1 MLKEWL
7 TRLRYLMFPKPT
19 REIDDELQ
27 FHIERQTQE
36 YIAAGMTPREARR
49 KAVVAFGG
57 IESARAQ
64 SHEQRPSFFLGTLLQ
79 DVGYALRQLQK
90 SRGFTI
96 TAVLTLALGIGA
108 NAAIFT
114 LVNAVLLKNLPV
126 VDPSTLIRI
135 GNTNECCVNFGTA
148 GDSGQVDGNSY
159 ALFDT
164 DTWQQLQKNA
174 PEFEELAAMRAGSS
188 QLIARRD
195 KTQESARPVNGEF
208 VSSNYFRTFGLQTQI
223 GRIFFTDADDVI
235 GAPLVAVMS
244 YDTWQNNY
252 AGDPSVV
259 GSTFWINTKAVIVT
273 GIAPKGFY
281 GDRLSSDPPNFYFP
295 IESMPVLTSAT
306 FVHEPGMRWL
316 YIIGRV
322 KPGVALA
329 PLQAKI
335 TELVRQSLAPTKPF
349 SGEQGKR
356 ALAKAHVVL
365 SPGGA
370 GIQEM
375 QDNYASKLKLL
386 MWISG
391 LVLLIACAN
400 IANLLLVRG
409 TNRRAEMSIRT
420 ALGAMRTRIVRQLIT
435 ESIVLSIIGGMAGLA
450 VAYAGTRMLLA
461 MAFPGAQN
469 IPIEASPS
477 GVVLAFAFGVSLLT
491 GILFGVAPAWITS
504 NANPADVLRSGS
516 RSTSSGASLLQ
527 RSLVVLQSALALVLL
542 VGAGM
547 FIQSLNKL
555 RNIDL
560 KLDSTNRY
568 IVHFNPQA
576 AGYTPAQVEALYRT
590 IEDRFHAIPGV
601 RKVGVSSNTPMEA
614 NNSGDG
620 VQIQGQ
626 PFLNDGASWVRGN
639 AEYFDSVGT
648 HVLMGRG
655 FTSQD
660 TSTSPAVA
668 VVNQAFVKGFF
679 KPGENPIGHRFG
691 APGTQSSGDFEIV
704 GVVEDTA
711 YSSATWKDHH
721 MYFLPMTQ
729 RIPESVRKSPIEK
742 DTSLYAEA
750 IVIQTA
756 RPVENMQST
765 ARQTLAAINPNL
777 SVVKF
782 QTFDEQI
789 SDRFTEERMIT
800 RLMTLFSI
808 LALLLATLGLYGVTA
823 YTVARRTSEIGIRMA
838 LGANRSSVVGMIMRG
853 AMLQT
858 AIGLCLI
865 GIPVAWFCVRY
876 IQSQLYES
884 KGMNLTVLAIA
895 TLTLTAAAAAAGL
908 IPALRASS
916 TSPSLALRTE

>member
-1 MLKEWL
+1 MLREWL
-7 TRLRYLMFPKPT
+7 TRLRFLMSPKPN

-27 FHIERQTQE
+27 FHIERQAQE
-36 YIAAGMTPREARR
+36 YIATGMSSQEARR

-57 IESARAQ
+57 IESVRAQ

-79 DVGYALRQLQK
+79 DVSYALRQLRK
-90 SRGFTI
+90 TPGFTI

-135 GNTNECCVNFGTA
+135 GNTNECCVNWGTEA
-148 GDSGQVDGNSY
+148 SGAADEGNYS
-159 ALFDT
+159 LFAT
-164 DTWQQLQKNA
+164 DTWHQLQKNA
-174 PEFEELAAMRAGSS
+174 SEFEELAAMQAGIG
-188 QLIARRD
+188 QVIARRD
-195 KTQESARPVNGEF
+195 KTQESARSVSGEF
-208 VSSNYFRTFGLQTQI
+208 VSGNYFRTFGLQPQI
-223 GRIFFTDADDVI
+223 GRLFTDADNVE
-235 GAPLVAVMS
+235 GAPFVAIMS
-244 YDTWQNNY
+244 YDMWQNNY

-259 GSTFWINTKAVIVT
+259 GSTFWINTKAVTIT

-281 GDRLSSDPPNFYFP
+281 GDRLSSAPPDFYLP
-295 IESMPVLTSAT
+295 IESMPVLANAQH
-306 FVHEPGMRWL
+306 VHVPEQRWL

-322 KPGVALA
+322 KPGVAFA

-335 TELVRQSLAPTKPF
+335 NELVRQSFATTKTF
-349 SGEQGKR
+349 SDAEGKR
-356 ALAKAHVVL
+356 ALAKARVVL

-370 GIQEM
+370 GIQSM
-375 QDNYASKLKLL
+375 QDDYSSKLKLL

-409 TNRRAEMSIRT
+409 MNRRAEMSVRT
-420 ALGAMRTRIVRQLIT
+420 ALGAMRTRIVRQLLT
-435 ESIVLSIIGGMAGLA
+435 ESVVLSIISGMAGLI

-469 IPIEASPS
+469 VPIEASPS

-504 NANPADVLRSGS
+504 NANPVDALRSGT
-516 RSTSSGASLLQ
+516 RTTTSGASLLQ
-527 RSLVVLQSALALVLL
+527 RGLIVLQSALALVLL

-560 KLDSTNRY
+560 KLNPTNRY

-576 AGYTPAQVEALYRT
+576 AGYSPAQVEALYRT
-590 IEDRFHAIPGV
+590 IEERFHAIPGV
-601 RKVGVSSNTPMEA
+601 QKVGISTNTPMEA
-614 NNSGDG
+614 NNSGEG

-655 FTSQD
+655 FTTQD

-668 VVNQAFVKGFF
+668 VVNQSFVKRFF
-679 KPGENPIGHRFG
+679 KPGENPIGRRFG
-691 APGTQSSGDFEIV
+691 SPGTQSSGDFEIV

-711 YSSATWKDHH
+711 YTSATWKDHK

-729 RIPESVRKSPIEK
+729 RIPESARKRPIEK
-742 DTSLYAEA
+742 DTGLYAGA
-750 IVIQTA
+750 IVIHTD
-756 RPVENMQST
+756 RLMDNLQSI
-765 ARQTLAAINPNL
+765 ARQTLATINPNL

-789 SDRFTEERMIT
+789 ADRFTQDRMIT

-838 LGANRSSVVGMIMRG
+838 LGANRSSVVGMVVRG

-858 AIGLCLI
+858 AIGLAAI

-876 IQSQLYES
+876 IQSQLYET
-884 KGMNLTVLAIA
+884 KGMNFSVLAIA
-895 TLTLTAAAAAAGL
+895 TLTLTATAAAAGL
-908 IPALRASS
+908 LPAHRAASTNPSHALRA
-916 TSPSLALRTE
+916 E

>member
-1 MLKEWL
+1 
-7 TRLRYLMFPKPT
+7 
-19 REIDDELQ
+19 
-27 FHIERQTQE
+27 
-36 YIAAGMTPREARR
+36 
-49 KAVVAFGG
+49 
-57 IESARAQ
+57 
-64 SHEQRPSFFLGTLLQ
+64 
-79 DVGYALRQLQK
+79 
-90 SRGFTI
+90 
-96 TAVLTLALGIGA
+96 
-108 NAAIFT
+108 
-114 LVNAVLLKNLPV
+114 
-126 VDPSTLIRI
+126 
-135 GNTNECCVNFGTA
+135 
-148 GDSGQVDGNSY
+148 
-159 ALFDT
+159 
-164 DTWQQLQKNA
+164 
-174 PEFEELAAMRAGSS
+174 
-188 QLIARRD
+188 
-195 KTQESARPVNGEF
+195 
-208 VSSNYFRTFGLQTQI
+208 
-223 GRIFFTDADDVI
+223 
-235 GAPLVAVMS
+235 MS

-252 AGDPSVV
+252 GGDPSVV
-259 GSTFWINTKAVIVT
+259 GSTFWINTKAVTIT

-281 GDRLSSDPPNFYFP
+281 GDRLSSAPPDFYLP
-295 IESMPVLTSAT
+295 IESMPVLTNRT

-322 KPGVALA
+322 KPGVAMA

-335 TELVRQSLAPTKPF
+335 TELVRQSFAPTTAF

-370 GIQEM
+370 GIQDM
-375 QDNYASKLKLL
+375 QDSYASKLKLL

-409 TNRRAEMSIRT
+409 MNRREEMSVRT
-420 ALGAMRTRIVRQLIT
+420 ALGAMRTRIVRQLLT
-435 ESIVLSIIGGMAGLA
+435 ESIVLSIISGMAGLI

-469 IPIEASPS
+469 VPIDASPS
-477 GVVLAFAFGVSLLT
+477 GVVLAFAFGISLLT

-504 NANPADVLRSGS
+504 NANPADALRSGT
-516 RSTSSGASLLQ
+516 RTTTSGASLLQ
-527 RSLVVLQSALALVLL
+527 RSLIVLQSALALVLL

-560 KLDSTNRY
+560 KLNATNRY
-568 IVHFNPQA
+568 IIHFNPQA
-576 AGYTPAQVEALYRT
+576 AGYSPAQVEALYRI
-590 IEDRFHAIPGV
+590 IEERFHAIPGV
-601 RKVGVSSNTPMEA
+601 QKVGISSNTPMEA

-626 PFLNDGASWVRGN
+626 PYLNDGASWVRGN

-655 FTSQD
+655 FTTQD

-668 VVNQAFVKGFF
+668 VVNQSFVKRFF
-679 KPGENPIGHRFG
+679 KPGENPIGRRFG
-691 APGTQSSGDFEIV
+691 SPGTQSSGDFEIV

-711 YSSATWKDHH
+711 YNSATWKNHH

-729 RIPESVRKSPIEK
+729 RIPESARRRPIEQ
-742 DTSLYAEA
+742 DTGLYAGA
-750 IVIQTA
+750 IVIQTD
-756 RPVENMQST
+756 RPMDNMESI

-789 SDRFTEERMIT
+789 ADRFTQDRMIT

-858 AIGLCLI
+858 AIGLAAHRNTRSL
-865 GIPVAWFCVRY
+865 
-876 IQSQLYES
+876 
-884 KGMNLTVLAIA
+884 VLRPLHRIS
-895 TLTLTAAAAAAGL
+895 
-908 IPALRASS
+908 ALRIQGHEPRRPHHRHPDPDRSSRSCWTHPSS
-916 TSPSLALRTE
+916 TRSLNQSIASFEDRIARLRSLSLGVAPTGNSPTRSEAQPWGG

>member
-7 TRLRYLMFPKPT
+7 TRLHFLISPKPY

-27 FHIERQTQE
+27 FHIERQAQE
-36 YIAAGMTPREARR
+36 YVAAGMKPQEARR

-79 DVGYALRQLQK
+79 DVSYALRRLRK
-90 SRGFTI
+90 SRGFTV

-114 LVNAVLLKNLPV
+114 LVNAILLKNLPV

-135 GNTNECCVNFGTA
+135 GNTTECCVNWGTP
-148 GDSGQVDGNSY
+148 GDSGQVDGDSY

-164 DTWQQLQKNA
+164 DTWRQFQKNS
-174 PEFEELAAMRAGSS
+174 PEFEDLAAMQSG
-188 QLIARRD
+188 LGTIIARSD
-195 KTQESARPVNGEF
+195 KTSEAARTVTSEF
-208 VSSNYFRTFGLQTQI
+208 VSGNYFRTLCLQPSI
-223 GRIFFTDADDVI
+223 GRLFTDADNLV

-244 YDTWQNNY
+244 YDTWHNNY
-252 AGDPSVV
+252 ASDPSIV
-259 GSTFWINTKAVIVT
+259 GSTFWINTRAVTIT
-273 GIAPKGFY
+273 GIAPKGFF
-281 GDRLSSDPPNFYFP
+281 GDRLSSSPPDFYLP
-295 IESMPVLTSAT
+295 IESVPVLTNST
-306 FVHEPGMRWL
+306 HVHEPGMRWL
-316 YIIGRV
+316 YIIGRI

-335 TELVRQSLAPTKPF
+335 TELNRQSLAPTKAF
-349 SGEQGKR
+349 SDEHGKR

-365 SPGGA
+365 SSGGA
-370 GIQEM
+370 GIQDM

-409 TNRRAEMSIRT
+409 MNRRAEMSVRT
-420 ALGAMRTRIVRQLIT
+420 ALGARRTRIVRQLLT
-435 ESIVLSIIGGMAGLA
+435 ESIVLSIVSGIAGLI
-450 VAYAGTRMLLA
+450 VAYFGTRMLLA

-469 IPIEASPS
+469 LPIDARPS
-477 GVVLAFAFGVSLLT
+477 AVVLAFAFGVSLLT
-491 GILFGVAPAWITS
+491 GVLFGVAPAWITS
-504 NANPADVLRSGS
+504 NANPADVLRSGT
-516 RSTSSGASLLQ
+516 RATTSGASLLQ
-527 RSLVVLQSALALVLL
+527 RSLIVLQSALALVLL

-560 KLDSTNRY
+560 RLDATNRY

-576 AGYTPAQVEALYRT
+576 AGYSPAQVEALYRT
-590 IEDRFHAIPGV
+590 IEERFHAIPGV
-601 RKVGVSSNTPMEA
+601 QKVGISSNTPMEA
-614 NNSGDG
+614 NNTGDA

-626 PFLNDGASWVRGN
+626 PDLHDGASWVRGN

-648 HVLMGRG
+648 HVLVGRG
-655 FTSQD
+655 FTTHD

-668 VVNQAFVKGFF
+668 VVNQAFVKAFF
-679 KPGENPIGHRFG
+679 QPGENPIGHRFG
-691 APGTQSSGDFEIV
+691 APGPQSPGDFEIV
-704 GVVEDTA
+704 GVVENTA
-711 YSSATWKDHH
+711 YNSATWKDHH

-729 RIPESVRKSPIEK
+729 RVPKNARKGPIDK

-750 IVIQTA
+750 IVIQTD
-756 RPVENMQST
+756 RPMNNMESI

-789 SDRFTEERMIT
+789 ADRFTQDRMIT

-808 LALLLATLGLYGVTA
+808 LALLLATLGLYGVTSF
-823 YTVARRTSEIGIRMA
+823 TVARRTSEIGIRMA
-838 LGANRSSVVGMIMRG
+838 LGANRSSVVDMIMRG

-858 AIGLCLI
+858 AVGLGAI

-876 IQSQLYES
+876 IESQLYETNGIS
-884 KGMNLTVLAIA
+884 LSVLAIA
-895 TLTLTAAAAAAGL
+895 SLTLAAAAAVAGF
-908 IPALRASS
+908 IPAQRAAS
-916 TSPSLALRTE
+916 TNPSQALRTE

>member
-1 MLKEWL
+1 MLREWL
-7 TRLRYLMFPKPT
+7 TRLHFLMSPKPN
-19 REIDDELQ
+19 REIDDELR
-27 FHIERQTQE
+27 FHIERQAQE
-36 YIAAGMTPREARR
+36 YIAAGMTPQEARR

-57 IESARAQ
+57 VESVRAQ

-79 DVGYALRQLQK
+79 DVRYAIRQLRK
-90 SRGFTI
+90 TRGFTV

-135 GNTNECCVNFGTA
+135 GNTNECCVNWGTEN
-148 GDSGQVDGNSY
+148 SGGADDGSY
-159 ALFDT
+159 ALFAT
-164 DTWQQLQKNA
+164 DTWHQLQKNA
-174 PEFEELAAMRAGSS
+174 PEFEELAAMQAGIG
-188 QLIARRD
+188 QIIARRD
-195 KTQESARPVNGEF
+195 KTQESARSVSGEF
-208 VSSNYFRTFGLQTQI
+208 VSGNYFRTFGLQPQI
-223 GRIFFTDADDVI
+223 GRLFTDADNVE
-235 GAPLVAVMS
+235 GAPFVAVMS
-244 YDTWQNNY
+244 YDMWQNNY
-252 AGDPSVV
+252 AGQPSVV
-259 GSTFWINTKAVIVT
+259 GSTFWINTKAVTIT

-281 GDRLSSDPPNFYFP
+281 GDRLSSTPPDFYLP
-295 IESMPVLTSAT
+295 IESMPVLANAT
-306 FVHEPGMRWL
+306 HVHAPDHRWL

-322 KPGVALA
+322 KPGVAIA

-335 TELVRQSLAPTKPF
+335 SELVRQSFAATTTF
-349 SGEQGKR
+349 SDQEGKR
-356 ALAKAHVVL
+356 ALAKARVVL

-370 GIQEM
+370 GIQSM
-375 QDNYASKLKLL
+375 QDDYASKLKLL

-409 TNRRAEMSIRT
+409 MNRRAEMSIRT

-435 ESIVLSIIGGMAGLA
+435 ESFVLSIISGMAGLV
-450 VAYAGTRMLLA
+450 VAYAGTRMLIA

-469 IPIEASPS
+469 VPIDASPS
-477 GVVLAFAFGVSLLT
+477 GVVLAFAFGISLLT
-491 GILFGVAPAWITS
+491 GSLFGVAPAWITS
-504 NANPADVLRSGS
+504 NANPADALRSGT
-516 RSTSSGASLLQ
+516 RTTTSGASLLQ
-527 RSLVVLQSALALVLL
+527 RSLIVLQSALALVLL

-560 KLDSTNRY
+560 RLNPTNRY

-576 AGYTPAQVEALYRT
+576 AGYSPAQVEALYRT
-590 IEDRFHAIPGV
+590 IEERFHAIPGV
-601 RKVGVSSNTPMEA
+601 QKVGISTNTPMEE
-614 NNSGDG
+614 NNSGEG

-626 PFLNDGASWVRGN
+626 PYLNDGASWVRGN

-648 HVLMGRG
+648 QVLMGRG
-655 FTSQD
+655 FTTQD

-668 VVNQAFVKGFF
+668 VVNQSFVKKFF
-679 KPGENPIGHRFG
+679 KFGGYPIGRRFG
-691 APGTQSSGDFEIV
+691 SPGPQTSGDFEIV

-711 YSSATWKDHH
+711 YTSVTWKNHA
-721 MYFLPMTQ
+721 MYFIPMTR
-729 RIPESVRKSPIEK
+729 RIPGSILQRPIEQ
-742 DTSLYAEA
+742 DTGLYAGA
-750 IVIQTA
+750 IVIQTD
-756 RPVENMQST
+756 RPMDNMQSLT
-765 ARQTLAAINPNL
+765 RQTLTAINPNL
-777 SVVKF
+777 SIVKF

-789 SDRFTEERMIT
+789 ADRFTQDRMIT

-838 LGANRSSVVGMIMRG
+838 LGASRSSVVAMIMRG

-876 IQSQLYES
+876 IQSQLYETKS
-884 KGMNLTVLAIA
+884 MNLTVLAIA

-908 IPALRASS
+908 IPAPRASS
-916 TSPSLALRTE
+916 TSPSQALRTE